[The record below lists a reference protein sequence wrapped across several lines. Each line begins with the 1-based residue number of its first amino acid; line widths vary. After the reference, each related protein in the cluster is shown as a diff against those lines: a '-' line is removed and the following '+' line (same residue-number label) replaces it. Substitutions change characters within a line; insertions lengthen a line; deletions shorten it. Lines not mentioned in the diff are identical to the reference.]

1 MTLNRILASTV
12 FLLIPVLHAQQAMT
26 DSLQLHIESY
36 TLSNG
41 LRVILQPDR
50 TVKDVSVEFWLRDG
64 IRSDPPGR
72 YGLMHFYEHVLPWGG
87 MDSLDYAHL
96 ESYRNDS
103 NAQVKMD
110 YTRFYLKVDP
120 QGLAYALKAAAGR
133 LGADPARI
141 TEGHVEGE
149 RKRVLAEIERNS
161 INPLWSAGGATILF
175 AGTFGAH
182 HPYGHG
188 AYGFKEYNQNF
199 TVEEFRARHREVAFA
214 NNTALFVVG
223 NFNTE
228 EARALIRE
236 HYEPLP
242 FRVKKEMPIEKPG
255 HPHGKRTLPAPSAQ
269 DTMNTL
275 VFSWA
280 IPEYTSRANDALP
293 VVSRILQQ
301 RLLETDVVS
310 EKVFSCEVFTDLY
323 QYAGRF
329 VVTFRFPDT
338 SDSSAVAHRFA
349 KTLAALRKRGVTRE
363 EMIDTKQALVRKTKA
378 KQDKLGF
385 QGSRTE
391 LLGEGLLFAEDPNF
405 YLFRLRNQLQLKP
418 GKVRR
423 VIRRRLKNT
432 PFRMLYTRH

>member
-1 MTLNRILASTV
+1 MRLKDIFAGTGF
-12 FLLIPVLHAQQAMT
+12 FLLSVLNAQYGAI
-26 DSLQLHIESY
+26 DSLKLPVDSY

-41 LRVILQPDR
+41 LQVLLQPDESA
-50 TVKDVSVEFWLRDG
+50 KEVSVEFWLRDG
-64 IRSDPPGR
+64 IRSDPPGQ

-96 ESYRNDS
+96 ETYRNDS

-120 QGLAYALKAAAGR
+120 QGMAYALKAAAGR
-133 LGADPARI
+133 LGAAPAGI
-141 TEGHVEGE
+141 TEGRVEGE

-161 INPLWSAGGATILF
+161 INPLWSADGAMILF

-199 TVEEFRARHREVAFA
+199 TVEEFRARHKEMALA
-214 NNTALFVVG
+214 NNTVLFVVG

-236 HYEPLP
+236 HFEVLP
-242 FRVKKEMPIEKPG
+242 FREKKYMPIEKPG
-255 HPHGKRTLPAPSAQ
+255 HRHGKRTLPAPSAQ

-293 VVSRILQQ
+293 LVSRILQQ
-301 RLLETDVVS
+301 RLLATDAVS

-338 SDSSAVAHRFA
+338 SDSSALAHTSNQALER
-349 KTLAALRKRGVTRE
+349 LRKQGVTRE
-363 EMIDTKQALVRKTKA
+363 EMKDAKQALARKLRA
-378 KQDKLGF
+378 MQDQLGF

-418 GKVRR
+418 VQVRR
-423 VIRRRLKNT
+423 VIRRRLKNA
-432 PFRMLYTRH
+432 PFRMLYTRN